1 MSKKIIVIDDE
12 TSILAV
18 VEAMLLRENY
28 EVSVFDNSLQG
39 IEHYKSTRA
48 DLLITDIRMEP
59 LNGIQI
65 LKMIRAINPKALV
78 ILITAYANAQDA
90 LEAMK
95 IGAYDYV
102 QKPFKMEKLRAIV
115 RRALSVSEIIEEQ
128 NFPSPDETETN
139 FYGIVSKNPVMQ
151 KLFELVKK
159 AAPSKTTIL
168 LQGESGTGKELF
180 ARAIHNH
187 SGREKEPFVA
197 INCGALPENLLES
210 ELFGHV
216 KGAFTGASE
225 TKDGL
230 LKVAREG
237 TLFLD
242 EIATLTLPLQTKL
255 LRVLQEKE
263 MRPVGGVKTEKV
275 NCRII
280 AATNVS
286 LEKMMEEKT
295 FREDLYYRLS
305 IIPIELPPLRE
316 RPEDI
321 LILAQHFLK
330 KLAGSRLLHFSPLS
344 LNLFMKYHWP
354 GNVRELENTLERIV
368 TLCAEGTVTPA
379 DLPVFLQ
386 KQIDFLKL
394 DPENEVMPLKQFQVV
409 TEGQYLLS
417 VLRKFGQNKELAAK
431 HLDVDVATL
440 KRKLEKFE
448 KLQTLE

>member
-1 MSKKIIVIDDE
+1 MPKKIIVIDDE
-12 TSILAV
+12 VSILAV
-18 VEAMLLRENY
+18 VEAMLIRDNY
-28 EVSVFDNSLQG
+28 EVHIFDNPIDG
-39 IEHYKSTRA
+39 IEQYKKIHA

-59 LNGIQI
+59 VDGIHI
-65 LKMIRAINPKALV
+65 LKSVREINPQAIV

-90 LEAMK
+90 LQAMK
-95 IGAYDYV
+95 IGAYDYI
-102 QKPFKMEKLRAIV
+102 QKPFKMEKLRSLV
-115 RRALSVSEIIEEQ
+115 RRALTVSEVIEET
-128 NFPSPDETETN
+128 NPPSSLQDEAH

-180 ARAIHNH
+180 AKALHNH
-187 SGREKEPFVA
+187 SGRGKEPFVA

-216 KGAFTGASE
+216 KGAFTGAADNKE
-225 TKDGL
+225 GL

-242 EIATLTLPLQTKL
+242 EIATLTLPLQAKL
-255 LRVLQEKE
+255 LRALQEKE
-263 MRPVGGVKTEKV
+263 IRPVGGLKTEKV
-275 NCRII
+275 HCRII

-286 LEKMMEEKT
+286 LEKMMEAKT

-330 KLAGSRLLHFSPLS
+330 KFAGARSLHFSPLS
-344 LNLFMKYHWP
+344 LNLLMEYHWP
-354 GNVRELENTLERIV
+354 GNVRELENTLEHIT
-368 TLCAEGTVTPA
+368 TLCSDGAVMPT
-379 DLPVFLQ
+379 DLPVFLR
-386 KQIDFLKL
+386 KNLDILKL
-394 DPENEVMPLKQFQVV
+394 DTDNGVMPLKQFQ
-409 TEGQYLLS
+409 TIAEGQYLLS
-417 VLRKFGQNKELAAK
+417 VLKKFGQNKEVVAK
-431 HLDVDVATL
+431 HLDIDVATL

-448 KLQTLE
+448 KMQTS